1 MRKDE
6 RGMDLA
12 EARRI
17 GVRPQ
22 AFRSRLW
29 ERALRI
35 LIRWATEPC
44 VQKEYQK
51 RITLCRKV
59 HQALLEW
66 AAKIEK
72 ARNKK
77 WKFKASI
84 NKEPSEK
91 VGKWLRQLNGLSSS
105 VGGLAKRKLNGK
117 VRRST
122 KRKLVKRS
130 QRTTSAKPRG
140 KISATSRR

>member
-1 MRKDE
+1 
-6 RGMDLA
+6 MDLA

-59 HQALLEW
+59 HQATLEW
-66 AAKIEK
+66 AAKMEK
-72 ARNKK
+72 ARNRR
-77 WKFKASI
+77 WKFKAST
-84 NKEPSEK
+84 NKEPSAK
-91 VGKWLRQLNGLSSS
+91 VGDWLRQTSGK
-105 VGGLAKRKLNGK
+105 GGSARVSKATARTSPKRKKTL
-117 VRRST
+117 VSRAT
-122 KRKLVKRS
+122 KRMKRV
-130 QRTTSAKPRG
+130 G
-140 KISATSRR
+140 KTSATSRVSYK